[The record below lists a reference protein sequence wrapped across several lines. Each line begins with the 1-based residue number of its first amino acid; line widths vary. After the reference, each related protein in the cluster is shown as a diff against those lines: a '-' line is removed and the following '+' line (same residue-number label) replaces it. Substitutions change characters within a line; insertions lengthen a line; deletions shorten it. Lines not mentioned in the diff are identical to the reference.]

1 MGICL
6 ESIGLT
12 RIIEACN
19 VNANIKQ
26 LNIGVLTDDGLQSL
40 AQLLRE
46 NTSLEV
52 IEIQETKDPQ
62 KLWSG
67 IGRGAF
73 TEMLKKCT
81 VLKQVILN
89 FTREN
94 EPADQ
99 EFTAEIQFYT
109 EMKTKEA
116 AKKANY
122 MEIMRS
128 CDPKQMFENL

>member
-19 VNANIKQ
+19 GNANIKH
-26 LNIGVLTDDGLQSL
+26 LNIGVLTDNGLESL
-40 AQLLRE
+40 SRLLRE

-52 IEIQETKDPQ
+52 IEIQETKDHQ
-62 KLWSG
+62 KLWSE

-73 TEMLKKCT
+73 TETLKKCT
-81 VLKQVILN
+81 VLKQVIIT
-89 FTREN
+89 FSREN
-94 EPADQ
+94 EPTDQ